1 MIEPTELMAD
11 LPATAGQWRVV
22 VRRFLR
28 HRLAVVAL
36 LVLVIMAILCFGASW
51 FAPNPRNKLDLV
63 IGPTRPSHAHWLG
76 TDDLGRDELSELLYA
91 GRVSLEIGLGVA
103 VLSTLLGTAVGAIAG
118 YAGRWIDQL
127 LMRITDFFVVL
138 PAIAVLAVAIRRFGN
153 DTFTIALV
161 LSSVGWM
168 YVARIVRAQVLS
180 LKERE
185 FVDAARVSGASHTR
199 IVVRHILPS
208 TIGPILVNATLSVAA
223 AIVTESA
230 LSFLGFGVRPPA
242 TSWGRML
249 QDARDAVGTS
259 RGHLVWAPG
268 LALVITVLAV
278 NFVADALR
286 DALDPSAEHR

>member
-1 MIEPTELMAD
+1 MIEPSELMTEV
-11 LPATAGQWRVV
+11 PATTGQWRTVL
-22 VRRFLR
+22 RRFAR
-28 HRLAVVAL
+28 HRLALIAVV
-36 LVLVIMAILCFGASW
+36 VLGVMAIACFGASW
-51 FAPNPRNKLDLV
+51 FAPNSQNKLDLLL
-63 IGPTRPSHAHWLG
+63 GPTRPSHAHWFG
-76 TDDLGRDELSELLYA
+76 TDDLGRDQLSELLYA

-118 YAGRWIDQL
+118 YTGRWVDQL
-127 LMRITDFFVVL
+127 LMRVTDFFVVL

-153 DTFTIALV
+153 STFTIALV
-161 LSSVGWM
+161 LSAVGWM
-168 YVARIVRAQVLS
+168 YVARIVRGQVLS

-185 FVDAARVSGASHTR
+185 FVDAARVSGASHAR
-199 IVVRHILPS
+199 IIVRHILPN

-249 QDARDAVGTS
+249 QDARDAVGTD
-259 RGHLVWAPG
+259 RAYLVWVPG

-278 NFVADALR
+278 NFIADALR
-286 DALDPSAEHR
+286 DALDPSSDRS